1 MKVAEVAPL
10 ATVTEEGS
18 VRYELLSES
27 VTTAPPLGAPLSK
40 VTVQVVVSPPC
51 KLEALHPTDDNVA
64 GAGAG
69 VRVTVVVFEV
79 PP

>member
-1 MKVAEVAPL
+1 MAEVAPL

-18 VRYELLSES
+18 ERKELLSES
-27 VTTAPPLGAPLSK
+27 VTTAPPLGAAVDRP
-40 VTVQVVVSPPC
+40 TVQVVVSPPC
-51 KLEALHPTDDNVA
+51 KLEALHPTDDNVT
-64 GAGAG
+64 GGGAG